1 MRNVTNGEALELLD
15 MISELLRMIQDLN
28 EKDLVAQRYIRSV
41 EERIDSLQN
50 NLG

>member
-15 MISELLRMIQDLN
+15 MISELLLMIQDLN
-28 EKDLVAQRYIRSV
+28 EKDLVAPRYIWSV